1 MIEKKT
7 LWAVTKDLE
16 VNPKTVIVEDGNV
29 LACKN
34 TEDEDYDGTLWNI
47 RKMFDTEEKALAY
60 AKQEEQQIRDMVPKV
75 REFIDRMSFRG
86 GLLKKL
92 GIKKKDYLGNYAGSS
107 SSYYKEYRIESDYSE
122 KLEVFVRSRMLN
134 IGGWMLPVDDVK
146 RVQWFF
152 HNEDG
157 EECDDFYWL
166 AKLTMADGTTVNTGS
181 EVEVR
186 LVKAV
191 FGKNSGIYYIDNDF
205 NYDEDEE
212 ED

>member
-7 LWAVTKDLE
+7 LWAVSRDLE
-16 VNPKTVIVEDGNV
+16 VKPKIVIIDDGKV

-34 TEDEDYDGTLWNI
+34 TEDEDYDGSLWGI
-47 RKMFDTEEKALAY
+47 SKMFDTEEEALAY
-60 AKQEEQQIRDMVPKV
+60 AEKEKQHIRDMVPKV
-75 REFIDRMSFRG
+75 REFIGRMEFWD
-86 GLLKKL
+86 GLRERL
-92 GIKKKDYLGNYAGSS
+92 GIKKKDYLGNCVGNCRE
-107 SSYYKEYRIESDYSE
+107 YYKEYRIESDYSE

-157 EECDDFYWL
+157 DECDDFYWL